1 MPVSP
6 RRSVVLGAIAVT
18 LALGACGGGDDTGD
32 AAGESANTVTVRGCN
47 PQAAFVPANSNE
59 VCSGDILDQ
68 IFSYLVTYDPETGQP
83 TNEIA
88 ADITTEDSVNWTI
101 TLEDGW
107 TFHDGSPVTAQ
118 SFVDAWNW
126 AALGDNATLNSYF
139 FEPIAGYADVQND
152 VDDEGNP
159 IEGSAA
165 AETMSG
171 LQVVDELTFTVAL
184 SAAESQ
190 FPMRLGYTAFAPLP
204 ESFYDD
210 PEAYGQHPIGTG
222 PFQFDSWDPN
232 IDVRISAYED
242 YNGDVKPSI
251 DGAVYRIY
259 ENDDAAYNALQADQL
274 DIMPLLPTSALAG
287 ETYKIDLGDRF
298 LSRETGVFETI
309 TFAPSSVDAR
319 FDDPRLR
326 QAISM
331 SINRP
336 EIVEQ
341 IFAGARTPATGWV
354 SPVVADNVDGACGD
368 FCTYDPTAAAA
379 LYAETDGFPDGE
391 TLALSYNGDSDHKA
405 WVDAVCQD
413 IDDALGIPCIGTPVV
428 DLATFRD
435 QITNR
440 EMSGIFRTGWQMDYP
455 SLENFLV
462 PIFATGASA
471 NDGDYSDDEFDSL
484 VGQAAAAPDAAT
496 GVELYH
502 QAERLLAEDMPAIP
516 LWHRVNIAGYST
528 HVENVRI
535 TIFQTV
541 DLLSV
546 TTTG

>member
-6 RRSVVLGAIAVT
+6 RRSVVLGTVALA
-18 LALGACGGGDDTGD
+18 LALGACGGDSDD

-68 IFSYLVTYDPETGQP
+68 VFSYLVRYDAETGQP
-83 TNEIA
+83 ENEIA
-88 ADITTEDSVNWTI
+88 AGIDTDDSQTWTI

-139 FEPIAGYADVQND
+139 FEPIQGYADVQNA

-171 LQVVDELTFTVAL
+171 LQVVDERTFTVAL
-184 SAAESQ
+184 TQPESQ

-222 PFQFDSWDPN
+222 PFEFESWEPN
-232 IDVRISAYED
+232 IDVRLTAYPD

-259 ENDDAAYNALQADQL
+259 ENDDAAYNDLQANQL

-287 ETYKIDLGDRF
+287 DTYKIDLGERF
-298 LSRETGVFETI
+298 IRRETGVFETI
-309 TFAPSSVDAR
+309 TFAPSANDPR
-319 FDDPRLR
+319 FDDPRIR

-331 SINRP
+331 SIDRAT
-336 EIVEQ
+336 IVDA
-341 IFAGARTPATGWV
+341 IFAGARIPATGWV
-354 SPVVADNVDGACGD
+354 SPVVPDAQDEACGE
-368 FCTYDPTAAAA
+368 FCTYDPEAAQA
-379 LYAETDGFPDGE
+379 LYAETDGVEGPV
-391 TLALSYNGDSDHKA
+391 ALTYNADSDHKA
-405 WVDAVCQD
+405 WVDAVCGNINQT
-413 IDDALGIPCIGTPVV
+413 LGIDCVATPEV
-428 DLATFRD
+428 DLATFRSKVTERALD
-435 QITNR
+435 
-440 EMSGIFRTGWQMDYP
+440 GIFRTGWQMDYP

-462 PIFATGASA
+462 PIFASGASA
-471 NDGDYSDDEFDSL
+471 NDGDFTNERFDTL
-484 VGQAAAAPDAAT
+484 VGQAAAASDAEE
-496 GVELYH
+496 GVALYH
-502 QAERLLAEDMPAIP
+502 EAENLLAEFMPAIP

-528 HVENVRI
+528 HVENVHL
-535 TIFQTV
+535 TVFQTV

>member
-6 RRSVVLGAIAVT
+6 RRSVVLGTVALS

-32 AAGESANTVTVRGCN
+32 AAGESANTVTIRGCN
-47 PQAAFVPANSNE
+47 PQSAFVPANSNE

-68 IFSYLVTYDPETGQP
+68 IFSYLVSYDPETGQP

-88 ADITTEDSVNWTI
+88 ASIETTDNSRTWTI

-107 TFHDGSPVTAQ
+107 TFHDGSPVTAN

-126 AALGDNATLNSYF
+126 AALGANATLNSYF
-139 FEPIAGYADVQND
+139 FEPIQGYADVQD
-152 VDDEGNP
+152 TLDDEGNVVEP
-159 IEGSAA
+159 AP

-171 LQVVDELTFTVAL
+171 LQVVDELTFTVTL
-184 SAAESQ
+184 SQPESQ

-232 IDVRISAYED
+232 IDVRLSAYAD
-242 YNGDVKPSI
+242 YNGEVKPSI

-287 ETYKIDLGDRF
+287 GTYKIDLGDRF
-298 LSRETGVFETI
+298 LELETGVFETI
-309 TFAPSSVDAR
+309 TFAPLSVDPS

-331 SINRP
+331 SIDRQ
-336 EIVEQ
+336 EIVDT
-341 IFAGARTPATGWV
+341 IFAGARTPANGWV
-354 SPVVADNVDGACGD
+354 SPVVDGYAESACD
-368 FCTYDPTAAAA
+368 PYCTYDPAAAQA
-379 LYAETDGFPDGE
+379 LYAETDGYEG
-391 TLALSYNGDSDHKA
+391 TLQLSYNGDSDHKA
-405 WVDAVCQD
+405 WVDAVCGD
-413 IDDALGIPCIGTPVV
+413 ISATLEIPCVGTPVV

-440 EMSGIFRTGWQMDYP
+440 ELGGIFRTGWQMDYP

-471 NDGDYSDDEFDSL
+471 NDGDYSNEEFDTL
-484 VGQAAAAPDAAT
+484 VGQAAAAPDAET
-496 GVELYH
+496 GAELYL
-502 QAERLLAEDMPAIP
+502 QAEALLAADMPAIP

>member
-6 RRSVVLGAIAVT
+6 RRSMVLGTVAVA
-18 LALGACGGGDDTGD
+18 LVLGACGGDGDDE
-32 AAGESANTVTVRGCN
+32 AGESANTVTVRGCN

-68 IFSYLVTYDPETGQP
+68 VFSYLVRYDAETGQP
-83 TNEIA
+83 ENEIA
-88 ADITTEDSVNWTI
+88 ADITSEDSKTWTI
-101 TLEDGW
+101 TLQDGW
-107 TFHDGSPVTAQ
+107 TFHDGSPVIAQ

-126 AALGDNATLNSYF
+126 AAFGGNATLNSYF
-139 FEPIAGYADVQND
+139 FEPIQGYADVQGQF
-152 VDDEGNP
+152 DEETGEYT
-159 IEGSAA
+159 EGSAA

-171 LQVVDELTFTVAL
+171 LQVVDDLTFTVTL
-184 SAAESQ
+184 SQPESQ

-222 PFQFDSWDPN
+222 PFEFESWEPN
-232 IDVRISAYED
+232 IDVRLAAYPD
-242 YNGDVKPSI
+242 YNGEVKPSI

-259 ENDDAAYNALQADQL
+259 ENDDAAYNDLQANQL

-287 ETYKIDLGDRF
+287 DTYKIDLGDRF
-298 LSRETGVFETI
+298 LRRETGVFETI
-309 TFAPSSVDAR
+309 TFAAATAV
-319 FDDPRLR
+319 DPRIR

-331 SINRP
+331 SINRQ
-336 EIVEQ
+336 EIIDT
-341 IFAGARTPATGWV
+341 IFAGARVPATGWV
-354 SPVVADNVDGACGD
+354 SPVVPEAQDDACGVY
-368 FCTYDPTAAAA
+368 CTYDPTAAQE
-379 LYAETDGFPDGE
+379 LYAETAGIEEPLE
-391 TLALSYNGDSDHKA
+391 LTYNADSDHKA
-405 WVDAVCQD
+405 WVDAVCNNIQTT
-413 IDDALGIPCIGTPVV
+413 LEIPCVGIPVV

-435 QITNR
+435 LVTNR
-440 EMSGIFRTGWQMDYP
+440 ELGGIFRTGWQMDYP

-471 NDGDYSDDEFDSL
+471 NDGDFSNDDFDRL
-484 VGQAAAAPDAAT
+484 VGEAAAAT
-496 GVELYH
+496 GEEGVALYH
-502 QAERLLAEDMPAIP
+502 EAESLLAEFMPAIP

-528 HVENVRI
+528 HVENVRL
-535 TIFQTV
+535 TVFQTV